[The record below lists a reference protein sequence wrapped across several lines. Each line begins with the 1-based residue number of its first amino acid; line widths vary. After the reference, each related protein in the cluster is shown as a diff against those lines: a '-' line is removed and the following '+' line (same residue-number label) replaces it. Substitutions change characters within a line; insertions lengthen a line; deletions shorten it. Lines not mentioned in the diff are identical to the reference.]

1 MLILVPAR
9 YRSLPSGLAVA
20 FIFSLERGW
29 EFIFGERFMG
39 IFERGDAQKGF
50 RKGHDDYSDKII
62 VKLENLA
69 SFHCEMVNFTLLRN

>member
-1 MLILVPAR
+1 
-9 YRSLPSGLAVA
+9 
-20 FIFSLERGW
+20 
-29 EFIFGERFMG
+29 MG

-69 SFHCEMVNFTLLRN
+69 SLRNGKLYAA

>member
-1 MLILVPAR
+1 
-9 YRSLPSGLAVA
+9 
-20 FIFSLERGW
+20 
-29 EFIFGERFMG
+29 MG